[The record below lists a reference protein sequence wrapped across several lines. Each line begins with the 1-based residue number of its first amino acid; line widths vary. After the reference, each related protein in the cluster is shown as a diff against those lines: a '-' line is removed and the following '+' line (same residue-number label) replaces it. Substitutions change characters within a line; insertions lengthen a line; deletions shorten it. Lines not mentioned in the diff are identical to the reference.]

1 MTTSFDLGS
10 LVKLQVNAAAEF
22 IHDLVDPSANLI
34 FGAVIDQ
41 SLTGQVSL
49 EELEISR
56 VICMMILRVG
66 LRTGVVFSHCGTVIW
81 TTCGVLPP
89 KGLFLE

>member
-1 MTTSFDLGS
+1 MTASFDLGS
-10 LVKLQVNAAAEF
+10 LVKLQVNAVAEF
-22 IHDLVDPSANLI
+22 IYDLVDPSANLI

-56 VICMMILRVG
+56 V
-66 LRTGVVFSHCGTVIW
+66 
-81 TTCGVLPP
+81 
-89 KGLFLE
+89 FLYDDP

>member
-10 LVKLQVNAAAEF
+10 LVKLQVNAVAEF
-22 IHDLVDPSANLI
+22 IYDLVDPSANLI

-56 VICMMILRVG
+56 V
-66 LRTGVVFSHCGTVIW
+66 
-81 TTCGVLPP
+81 
-89 KGLFLE
+89 FLYGDP

>member
-10 LVKLQVNAAAEF
+10 LVKLQVNAVAEF
-22 IHDLVDPSANLI
+22 IYDLVDPSANLI

-49 EELEISR
+49 EELEIS
-56 VICMMILRVG
+56 C
-66 LRTGVVFSHCGTVIW
+66 VFLYGD
-81 TTCGVLPP
+81 P
-89 KGLFLE
+89 